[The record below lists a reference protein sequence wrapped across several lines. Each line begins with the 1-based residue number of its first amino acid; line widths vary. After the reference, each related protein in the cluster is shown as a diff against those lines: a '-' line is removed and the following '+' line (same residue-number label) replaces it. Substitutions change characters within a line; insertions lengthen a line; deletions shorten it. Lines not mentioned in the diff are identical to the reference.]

1 MILIPIQLWYP
12 NVATEF
18 WLTFYYRVLDHMYL
32 QDVSQF
38 YREKSSVDLEKMRE
52 IQKEIEKRKKEE
64 EKK

>member
-1 MILIPIQLWYP
+1 
-12 NVATEF
+12 
-18 WLTFYYRVLDHMYL
+18 MYL

-38 YREKSSVDLEKMRE
+38 YRDRSRVDLEKMRE